1 MRTDGLLSIK
11 PIKSDLIPPIDPKTG
26 EPAVPTGEV
35 FRDPHGESHIVY
47 RGSFVDLEATSS
59 LENREPIMNPE
70 TGEQLTRK
78 SDQGPYKVFHRPTV
92 FVEEEFILE
101 RGPAEIRII
110 RGFRP
115 SEDEVERRE
124 QADMVRSFERGLAQ
138 EAVKRGLTAGQLVE
152 RVMGAL
158 GVGDDEE
165 TAPAPSV
172 AGDVEVVEV
181 SPGWYNVVVDG
192 ETKSETNLRE
202 RDAED
207 LADTFRVPVG
217 VGAEE
222 EDDEGSY

>member
-1 MRTDGLLSIK
+1 M
-11 PIKSDLIPPIDPKTG
+11 
-26 EPAVPTGEV
+26 
-35 FRDPHGESHIVY
+35 
-47 RGSFVDLEATSS
+47 
-59 LENREPIMNPE
+59 
-70 TGEQLTRK
+70 
-78 SDQGPYKVFHRPTV
+78 

-101 RGPAEIRII
+101 RGPAEIRIV

-115 SEDEVERRE
+115 SEDEIERSE

-165 TAPAPSV
+165 TDPAPSA

-217 VGAEE
+217 AGVEEE
-222 EDDEGSY
+222 EDEDSY